1 MIVLARG
8 RFGSAPARV
17 LEQVRRSGPVTREE
31 LARVTGLSPATV
43 ARTIGTLVEEQ
54 LVRER
59 PDLLPGGTVGRPSA
73 PVDLDPDHH
82 ATLGVHVGRRLT
94 TVGLV
99 DLAGNLVSQTRGATP
114 EAGAEAIVS
123 AAVRGATQLLAANP
137 ERSVLSA
144 GLVAAWGDV
153 DLDEA
158 DLGARLAA
166 ATGFEVS
173 TAHHVAAVVAAEYMA
188 KRRDADGCTAYVY
201 VRDTA
206 GFALANDVPDR
217 TEVSRVAALTHFP
230 TRSPL
235 LCRCGRTG
243 CFEAVASDHA
253 LARRAF
259 EAGVVARP
267 EIEALH
273 AAARGGDVAAH
284 TLLCERARV
293 LGETAAVVRDMV
305 APDRVVLVGQAF
317 TGYPPALDEVATAFA
332 DATTLPPIELSFTR
346 FGTGVQAVA
355 AGTVALGPVYEDP
368 LGSVGRTVG
377 TTVGSSSRRVPADP
391 APRSVAGPVPAP
403 VS

>member
-43 ARTIGTLVEEQ
+43 ARTIGTLVEEH

-59 PDLLPGGTVGRPSA
+59 TDLVRGGVGRPSA

-82 ATLGVHVGRRLT
+82 VTLGVHVGKRLT

-114 EAGAEAIVS
+114 ESGAEEIVS
-123 AAVRGATQLLAANP
+123 TAVRGATQLLAANP
-137 ERSVLSA
+137 DRSVLSA

-153 DLDEA
+153 DVDEA
-158 DLGARLAA
+158 DLGDRLAA

-235 LCRCGRTG
+235 PCGCGRTG
-243 CFEAVASDHA
+243 CFVAVASDHA
-253 LARRAF
+253 LARRAH

-273 AAARGGDVAAH
+273 AAARAGSAAAH

-317 TGYPPALDEVATAFA
+317 TGYPPALDEVAAAFR
-332 DATTLPPIELSFTR
+332 DATTLPPIDLSFTR

-368 LGSVGRTVG
+368 LGSVGRTVRHRLPRAPQV
-377 TTVGSSSRRVPADP
+377 TTDAS
-391 APRSVAGPVPAP
+391 PVP
-403 VS
+403 VG

>member
-8 RFGSAPARV
+8 RFGSAPSRV

-43 ARTIGTLVEEQ
+43 ARTVATLVEER

-59 PDLLPGGTVGRPSA
+59 PDLLLPGTVGRPSS

-82 ATLGVHVGRRLT
+82 VTLGVHVGKRLT

-99 DLAGNLVSQTRGATP
+99 DLAGNLVAQTRGATP
-114 EAGAEAIVS
+114 ETGVEAVV
-123 AAVRGATQLLAANP
+123 AKVARGATTLLAASP
-137 ERSVLSA
+137 DRSVLSV

-153 DLDEA
+153 DVDEA
-158 DLGARLAA
+158 DLAARLSV
-166 ATGFEVS
+166 ATGLEVA

-188 KRRDADGCTAYVY
+188 KRRDSDGCTAYVY

-230 TRSPL
+230 TRSPVR
-235 LCRCGRTG
+235 CRCGQTG

-253 LARRAF
+253 VARRAF
-259 EAGVVARP
+259 EAGLVARP
-267 EIEALH
+267 DIEALH
-273 AAARGGDVAAH
+273 AVARGGSRAAH
-284 TLLCERARV
+284 TLLLERARV
-293 LGETAAVVRDMV
+293 LGATAAAVRDMV

-317 TGYPPALDEVATAFA
+317 TGYPPALDEVAAAFDA
-332 DATTLPPIELSFTR
+332 ATTLPPIGVSFTR

-368 LGSVGRTVG
+368 LASVGRTVRRAAPV
-377 TTVGSSSRRVPADP
+377 TTNP
-391 APRSVAGPVPAP
+391 APSTAQTPVC
-403 VS
+403 

>member
-43 ARTIGTLVEEQ
+43 ARTIGTLVEEH

-59 PDLLPGGTVGRPSA
+59 TDLVRGGVGRPSA

-82 ATLGVHVGRRLT
+82 VTLGVHVGKRLT

-99 DLAGNLVSQTRGATP
+99 DLAGNLVSQARGATP
-114 EAGAEAIVS
+114 ETGAEAIVS

-137 ERSVLSA
+137 DRSVLSA

-153 DLDEA
+153 DVDEA
-158 DLGARLAA
+158 DLGDRLAA

-235 LCRCGRTG
+235 SCGCGRTG
-243 CFEAVASDHA
+243 CFVAVASDHA
-253 LARRAF
+253 LARRAH

-273 AAARGGDVAAH
+273 AAARAGGAAAH
-284 TLLCERARV
+284 ALLCERARV

-317 TGYPPALDEVATAFA
+317 TGYPPALDEVAGAFR

-346 FGTGVQAVA
+346 FGAGVQAVA

-368 LGSVGRTVG
+368 LGSVGRTV
-377 TTVGSSSRRVPADP
+377 R
-391 APRSVAGPVPAP
+391 PRLPRASHASTDASPVP
-403 VS
+403 VG

>member
-43 ARTIGTLVEEQ
+43 ARTIGTLVEEH

-59 PDLLPGGTVGRPSA
+59 TDLVRGGVGRPSA

-82 ATLGVHVGRRLT
+82 VTLGVHVGKRLT

-114 EAGAEAIVS
+114 ESGAEAIVS
-123 AAVRGATQLLAANP
+123 TAVRGATQLLAANP
-137 ERSVLSA
+137 DRSVLSA

-153 DLDEA
+153 DVDEA
-158 DLGARLAA
+158 DLGDRLAA

-235 LCRCGRTG
+235 LCGCGRAG
-243 CFEAVASDHA
+243 CFVAVASDHA
-253 LARRAF
+253 LARRAH
-259 EAGVVARP
+259 ETGVVARP

-273 AAARGGDVAAH
+273 AAARAGSAAAH
-284 TLLCERARV
+284 ALLCERARV

-317 TGYPPALDEVATAFA
+317 TGYPPALDEVAAAFR

-346 FGTGVQAVA
+346 FGAGVQAVA

-368 LGSVGRTVG
+368 LGSVGRTVRHRLPRDPQV
-377 TTVGSSSRRVPADP
+377 TTDAS
-391 APRSVAGPVPAP
+391 PVP
-403 VS
+403 VG